1 MSGISA
7 TIDFYNEHAAQYAA
21 GTLSSDMSQLCN
33 EFLSL
38 LPHRGVILDLGCG
51 SGRDSRYFI
60 NRGYRVIAVD
70 GSMELCR
77 LAAETIGQPVMCCDF
92 REYEPEEPLTGVWA
106 SASLLHLTPEEI
118 SGVVSRLAGHLI
130 PGGCFYMSF
139 KYGTFS
145 GKRDG
150 RFYMDMD
157 ETSLKKLLDGIPA
170 LSLISQKVTEDVRQS
185 HAGEKWLNTF
195 CERIPQEVLDRV
207 ETFGSVRG

>member
-1 MSGISA
+1 
-7 TIDFYNEHAAQYAA
+7 
-21 GTLSSDMSQLCN
+21 
-33 EFLSL
+33 
-38 LPHRGVILDLGCG
+38 
-51 SGRDSRYFI
+51 
-60 NRGYRVIAVD
+60 
-70 GSMELCR
+70 
-77 LAAETIGQPVMCCDF
+77 
-92 REYEPEEPLTGVWA
+92 
-106 SASLLHLTPEEI
+106 
-118 SGVVSRLAGHLI
+118 
-130 PGGCFYMSF
+130 MSF

-185 HAGEKWLNTF
+185 HAGEKWLNTL